1 MRASGC
7 CALWRNLREPRSSR
21 SCSAGKSRKVRGES
35 PTFIASVVPSACA
48 ARSGGLPCP
57 CTPKRTGDLVSEQD
71 SNPPVSTGGGD
82 DGTTT
87 LLGSGRMGK
96 DDPRIVALGDV
107 DEASS
112 FLGLARAEAEEEVGE
127 LLIGL
132 QRLLYRVMGD
142 VAMPQEDNMVGE
154 DDLRFLDGALEEW
167 RGRTEIPRE
176 FVVPG
181 ESRLGALLD
190 VARSITRRAE
200 RSLVASGYAGEH
212 PHAVRVVNRL
222 SDVLFVLARNA
233 DGKKT
238 LSKG

>member
-1 MRASGC
+1 
-7 CALWRNLREPRSSR
+7 
-21 SCSAGKSRKVRGES
+21 
-35 PTFIASVVPSACA
+35 
-48 ARSGGLPCP
+48 
-57 CTPKRTGDLVSEQD
+57 
-71 SNPPVSTGGGD
+71 
-82 DGTTT
+82 
-87 LLGSGRMGK
+87 MGK

-142 VAMPQEDNMVGE
+142 VAMPQEDNMVGD